1 MLAMEENVYQTE
13 LTLVNF
19 LERSALVFPGE
30 TTAVHGNRRYSY
42 RKLVERVNRLVSALH
57 TAGLLKQD
65 RKGFL

>member
-30 TTAVHGNRRYSY
+30 TTAVMATDAIAIESW
-42 RKLVERVNRLVSALH
+42 
-57 TAGLLKQD
+57 
-65 RKGFL
+65 